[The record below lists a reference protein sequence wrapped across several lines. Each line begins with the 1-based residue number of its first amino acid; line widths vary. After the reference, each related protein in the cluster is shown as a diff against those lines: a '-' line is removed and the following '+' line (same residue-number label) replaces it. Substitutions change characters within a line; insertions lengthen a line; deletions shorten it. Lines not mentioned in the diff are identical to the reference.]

1 MSKPKIIAIIG
12 PTASG
17 KSALAVEIAKA
28 VHGEVISADS
38 RQVYKG
44 MDIGTGKVTSEE
56 MQGVPHHLLDIVS
69 PEQIYTG
76 TDFISDSSSVI
87 TDILA
92 RGKTPIIAGGTFFYL
107 DLLRGRMQV
116 APVPPNPTLR
126 TSLERLSD
134 AELLAQLQTFDP
146 VAAGWIDTHNRRRL
160 IRAIEICTA
169 VGTVP
174 KSIPQES
181 PYDWLILGIDVPVET
196 LNERIM
202 TRLNERLNNGM
213 VEEVKQLHQD
223 GLSWERLDSFGL
235 EYRFCGR
242 YLRDEL
248 SRDDLVVQL
257 AAKIRQ
263 YAKRQRTW
271 LRRDNEITWLPFPVD
286 VVATVAKATDFLA
299 QT

>member
-17 KSALAVEIAKA
+17 KSALAIEIAKA

-44 MDIGTGKVTSEE
+44 MDIGTGKVTLDE
-56 MQGVPHHLLDIVS
+56 MQGVPHHLLDIIS

-76 TDFISDSSSVI
+76 SDFIRDSSSAI
-87 TDILA
+87 SDILT
-92 RGKTPIIAGGTFFYL
+92 RGKTPIVTGGTFFYL
-107 DLLRGRMQV
+107 DLIRGRMQA

-126 TSLERLSD
+126 SKLETLSD
-134 AELLAQLQTFDP
+134 ETLLEQLRNFDP
-146 VAAGWIDTHNRRRL
+146 RTAERIDTHNRRRL

-169 VGTVP
+169 IGTVP
-174 KSIPQES
+174 QSTAQES
-181 PYDWLILGIDVPVET
+181 PYDWLLLGIDVPVDT

-202 TRLNERLNNGM
+202 TRLCARLDNGM
-213 VEEVKQLHQD
+213 VEEVQQLHKN
-223 GLSWERLDSFGL
+223 GLPWERLDSFGL

-242 YLRDEL
+242 YLRGEISHDALIVE
-248 SRDDLVVQL
+248 L

-271 LRRDNEITWLPFPVD
+271 LRRDDEIAWLSFPVD
-286 VVATVAKATDFLA
+286 IAATNRSVADFLE
-299 QT
+299 Q